1 MVPTVARKALV
12 ATTLPATTREA
23 PQGTFPRQSTVVDY
37 DASTAD
43 EWNAS
48 VMKGI

>member
-1 MVPTVARKALV
+1 MAPTEARKALV
-12 ATTLPATTREA
+12 ATTLPETTMEA

-43 EWNAS
+43 EWNQW
-48 VMKGI
+48 VMRGV